1 MKGIGVALALL
12 FAAYLTDQYL
22 ANGKY
27 TDAAKRMVTQMRHST
42 RIKIAVLITALLNI
56 VAKRALQSQ
65 DRWERRRQ
73 FVCPCPPRAPFGPAD
88 PHNERRPNTRL
99 A

>member
-1 MKGIGVALALL
+1 MKGIGVTLALL

-42 RIKIAVLITALLNI
+42 GI
-56 VAKRALQSQ
+56 
-65 DRWERRRQ
+65 
-73 FVCPCPPRAPFGPAD
+73 
-88 PHNERRPNTRL
+88 
-99 A
+99 